1 MSRGRVSV
9 ATLTMF
15 TVIITVT
22 VSTPS
27 VARAWGT
34 AAACPGGTAAWG
46 GTQRGPS
53 APVVVTG
60 QAQITCPTPQVTIT
74 AGSTGHRQTSST
86 QPKNGQ
92 PCYEYEDSDVAIG
105 PVSGGQRP
113 VAWYDP
119 GRGSVWTEDIP
130 DKPLSG
136 IPGFIPSDAS
146 VLYASLIMG
155 SADMTLHFELD
166 GTWATATKSCDGIWF
181 IPADGGKDYA
191 FPIGSVTRRAALTY
205 QMPPSISVEQLVA
218 RATATFRQVY
228 TGGQVASS
236 PPADSQIVHYASC
249 FTELGANVPPA
260 VGFSIRDPQPGAGP
274 ALVVNYVVQATV
286 DETWWDFGEP
296 DDPVT
301 VQQGVNPTAPCS
313 VQHTYSH
320 VSADAYGSEEDH
332 HPPPGVLWT
341 FGNAEPAPDMEAVE
355 AWEHVHFSVTA
366 YYQEPDGTQFAVPF
380 PVNNGGDDFW
390 LAATPEWVR
399 VYQIEGVPD
408 SR

>member
-1 MSRGRVSV
+1 MRRIRSTLQIALAV
-9 ATLTMF
+9 AVAGLA
-15 TVIITVT
+15 I
-22 VSTPS
+22 TPS
-27 VARAWGT
+27 PQVVNAYGGAH
-34 AAACPGGTAAWG
+34 ACPGGTAEWG
-46 GTQRGPS
+46 GTQQGPS

-60 QAQITCPTPQVTIT
+60 EAQITCPTPQVTIK
-74 AGSTGHRQTSST
+74 AGSTGHRQTSTT
-86 QPKNGQ
+86 QPQNGK
-92 PCYEYEDSDVAIG
+92 PCYEYEDSNVAIG

-113 VAWYDP
+113 VSWYDP

-136 IPGFIPSDAS
+136 IPGFIPRDAS

-166 GTWATATKSCDGIWF
+166 GTWATATKSCNGIWF

-205 QMPPSISVEQLVA
+205 QTPPSISVEQLVA
-218 RATATFRQVY
+218 KATATFRQVY

-249 FTELGANVPPA
+249 FTERGANVPPT

-274 ALVVNYVVQATV
+274 VLVVNYVVQATV

-296 DDPVT
+296 EDPVT
-301 VQQGVNPTAPCS
+301 VQQGVNPAAPCS
-313 VQHTYSH
+313 VQHTYAH
-320 VSADAYGSEEDH
+320 VSADAYSSSTDH

-341 FGNAEPAPDMEAVE
+341 LGSAEPAPDMEAVE
-355 AWEHVHFSVTA
+355 AWQHVHFSVIA
-366 YYQEPDGTQFAVPF
+366 YYQEPDGTQFAVPL
-380 PVNNGGDDFW
+380 PVNNGRDDFW

-408 SR
+408 NR